1 MAAKDRCLFNSI
13 MLRQFFIGKLQYK
26 IPIMTLHHL
35 RDFLAIVEKKV
46 SAQPPKSSVLNNLR
60 RVAAFA
66 SFKKK
71 SVCGYLSGMQAA
83 RR

>member
-13 MLRQFFIGKLQYK
+13 MLGQFFIGKLQCK
-26 IPIMTLHHL
+26 IPIMKLHHL

-46 SAQPPKSSVLNNLR
+46 SAQPRKSSVLNNHR
-60 RVAAFA
+60 RVAASA